1 MRETIRNEGVL
12 LASEELAT
20 RMGRRAGT
28 QETKE
33 NQTRLEE
40 GAGAGGRV
48 RGQGAGPT
56 AAFAPMEESGQ
67 VVPFL
72 LGDIMTQGQS

>member
-1 MRETIRNEGVL
+1 MREIIRNEGVL
-12 LASEELAT
+12 LASEELTT

-40 GAGAGGRV
+40 GAGAGGM
-48 RGQGAGPT
+48 GQDAG
-56 AAFAPMEESGQ
+56 
-67 VVPFL
+67 
-72 LGDIMTQGQS
+72 